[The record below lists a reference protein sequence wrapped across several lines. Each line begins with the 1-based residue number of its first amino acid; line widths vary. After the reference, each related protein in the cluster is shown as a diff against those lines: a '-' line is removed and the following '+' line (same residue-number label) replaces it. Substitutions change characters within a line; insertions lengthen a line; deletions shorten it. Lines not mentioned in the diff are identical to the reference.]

1 MCIDQHCFLKIFVQ
15 FYIFIWNIQIFYVL
29 SHDIK
34 YNFLVR
40 GKVEQVGKPLLCA
53 TISYYYFWFIER
65 LHWAGHVARGF
76 YTFSH
81 LNLMMA
87 LFMQVLLFPS

>member
-34 YNFLVR
+34 YNFWLGVR
-40 GKVEQVGKPLLCA
+40 WNKLESHCCVLPFHTTTSGLLSA
-53 TISYYYFWFIER
+53 
-65 LHWAGHVARGF
+65 
-76 YTFSH
+76 YTG
-81 LNLMMA
+81 LGT
-87 LFMQVLLFPS
+87 LLGASTHFLI